1 MTLSNQHMSKTT
13 STSSDIWETM
23 YKQML
28 AEYVPRWNMVTGSAQ
43 TMDIIFIM
51 LRIFPPFRDSIL
63 SLDSS
68 VDRSGSHWNPRRNS

>member
-68 VDRSGSHWNPRRNS
+68 VDRSGSH